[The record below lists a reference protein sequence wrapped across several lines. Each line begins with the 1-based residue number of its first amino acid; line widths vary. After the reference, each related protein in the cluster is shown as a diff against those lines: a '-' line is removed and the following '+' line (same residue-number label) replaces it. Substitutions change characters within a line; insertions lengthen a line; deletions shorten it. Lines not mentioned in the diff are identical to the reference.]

1 MAIDI
6 GNDMLQRL
14 IDIIQYAL
22 IYIAKIVIWIGL
34 ILVTKQLAELITKG
48 RHGNKTTTVI
58 KGIIIILVSVVLYF
72 ILV

>member
-34 ILVTKQLAELITKG
+34 MFVSKQTVELMIKG
-48 RHGNKTTTVI
+48 RRRDKFNTIV
-58 KGIIIILVSVVLYF
+58 KGIIIILASIVLYF
-72 ILV
+72 ILM